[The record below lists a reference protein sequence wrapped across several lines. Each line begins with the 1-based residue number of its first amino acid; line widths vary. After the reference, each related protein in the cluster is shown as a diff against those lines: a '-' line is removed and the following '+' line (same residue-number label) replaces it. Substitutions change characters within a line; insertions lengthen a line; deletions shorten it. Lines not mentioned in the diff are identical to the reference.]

1 MHDLLANHKDA
12 QTTEQSTAEISSSG
26 FHCHADD
33 LVVVAPFI
41 PEIQT
46 YSVAVLSSEVFVFK
60 TPLTSLE
67 HIYLS
72 QSDSRG
78 PPVFTIS

>member
-1 MHDLLANHKDA
+1 MQPTA
-12 QTTEQSTAEISSSG
+12 QITSSG

-46 YSVAVLSSEVFVFK
+46 YFSAVLSSEVFEFK
-60 TPLTSLE
+60 TSLTSFNFVCRAHTE
-67 HIYLS
+67 
-72 QSDSRG
+72 SRG